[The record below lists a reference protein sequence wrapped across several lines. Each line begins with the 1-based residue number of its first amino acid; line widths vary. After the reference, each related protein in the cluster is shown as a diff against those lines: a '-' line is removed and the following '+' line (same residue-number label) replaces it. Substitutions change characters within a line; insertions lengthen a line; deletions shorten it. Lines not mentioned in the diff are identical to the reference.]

1 MSSYLHF
8 HLKRKGSEEHDYL
21 FSYSRSNEI
30 YTRFFETGEIPFS
43 YSKPEVFV
51 VVSEEL
57 LNRIID
63 DIASEIHKLKEELKT
78 YYLLS
83 NKVVNGSSGN
93 IHEVARVIIE
103 DEERIREYE
112 IQRAK
117 ITMLK
122 EIVQDINLC
131 KQNES
136 YVFEALTANMD

>member
-30 YTRFFETGEIPFS
+30 YTWFLETGEIPFS
-43 YSKPEVFV
+43 YSKPEVFA

-63 DIASEIHKLKEELKT
+63 DIVSEIQKLKEELKT

-93 IHEVARVIIE
+93 IHEVARVIIT

-112 IQRAK
+112 NQKAK

-122 EIVQDINLC
+122 EIVKDINLC
-131 KQNES
+131 KKNES
-136 YVFEALTANMD
+136 YVFDALTANMD